1 MDCADRQRRHPASLR
16 TVLDELEHRRRR
28 VRIGVHPLESE
39 ASEAD
44 VARAW
49 EVSVRQRGRV

>member
-49 EVSVRQRGRV
+49 EVSVR